1 MENIYKFLNY
11 QNIDFLWGRLKN
23 YKNYFDANNV
33 LKELSGIHN
42 FFEDQISYID
52 FHGLLA
58 RDLSYVADS
67 ERREYGDFQTPTE
80 LTDQICSLLEKNN
93 VAPHSIIEPT
103 FGKGSFIISALRYFK
118 SVRYILGVEIY
129 DRYIWE
135 SKFKI
140 LEYFLDNPQLTK
152 PDIVLFKYDIF
163 AFDLNK
169 IISYITEPLL
179 VIGNPPWITNS
190 ELSVLNSNNLPPK
203 SNIKNHK
210 GLDAITGK
218 GNFDI
223 GEYIALMMLENFDRF
238 NGNMAFL
245 IKNSV
250 IRNLVHDLRKFK
262 FRISNIK
269 SYRIDT
275 KKHFNASVDASLFSC
290 NFNKTNGNIVCE
302 NFDFSNP
309 NIELNKFGWHED
321 KFIADVKT
329 YQQSRK
335 YDGVSPFEWRQGVK
349 HDCSKVFELSRID
362 NKFINGFNE
371 EVDIEKD
378 LVYGLIKSSDL
389 NGTVINRPRKCVIIT
404 QHHINEDTA
413 FIEKKCPK
421 LYGYLCKNDQLI
433 NNRKSSIYKGKHR
446 FSLFGIGEYSFKPY
460 KIAVSGLYKS
470 PSFTLLLPEND
481 KPLMVDDTC
490 YILGFEELSNAIFT
504 WCILSDIKVIE
515 LLKSIS
521 FNDSKRPFTKEI
533 LMRIAIDELAKE
545 LTFDFVKEKIDNLNL
560 IFFKLEY
567 QDWELYLQTL
577 NSPKYLKSQMELI

>member
-1 MENIYKFLNY
+1 MENIYKLFNY

-33 LKELSGIHN
+33 LKELSGINN
-42 FFEDQISYID
+42 FFEDQFSYLD
-52 FHGLLA
+52 FHGTIEK
-58 RDLSYVADS
+58 DLSYVADS
-67 ERREYGDFQTPTE
+67 ERREYGDFQTPDE

-93 VAPHSIIEPT
+93 VDPNCIIEPT
-103 FGKGSFIISALRYFK
+103 FGKGSFILSSLRYFK
-118 SVRYILGVEIY
+118 SVRYVLGIEIY
-129 DRYIWE
+129 DEYVWVAKLR
-135 SKFKI
+135 I
-140 LEYFLDNPQLTK
+140 LKHFLDHPECTR
-152 PDIVLFKYDIF
+152 PDIFLFNKDIF
-163 AFDLNK
+163 AFDFSP
-169 IISYITEPLL
+169 IINSVAEPIL

-190 ELSVLNSNNLPPK
+190 ELSVLSSSNLPPK

-302 NFDFSNP
+302 NFVFSNP
-309 NIELNKFGWHED
+309 TIELNKFGWHED

-349 HDCSKVFELSRID
+349 HDCAKVFELSRID
-362 NKFINGFNE
+362 NKLVNGFNE
-371 EVDIEKD
+371 EVDIEED
-378 LVYGLIKSSDL
+378 LIYGLIKSSDL
-389 NGTVINRPRKCVIIT
+389 KGTAINRPRKYVIIT
-404 QHHINEDTA
+404 QHFINEDTSY
-413 FIEKKCPK
+413 IEKKYPK
-421 LYGYLCKNDQLI
+421 LYGYLCKNEQLI
-433 NNRKSSIYKGKHR
+433 NNRKSSIYKGKNK
-446 FSLFGIGEYSFKPY
+446 FSVFGIGDYSFKPY

-470 PSFTLLLPEND
+470 PSFTLLLPENGR
-481 KPLMVDDTC
+481 PLMADDTC
-490 YILGFEELSNAIFT
+490 YILGFDELSDAIFT
-504 WCILSDIKVIE
+504 WCILSEAKVYE

-533 LMRIAIDELAKE
+533 LMRIAIDEIAKE
-545 LTFDFVKEKIDNLNL
+545 LTYDFVKEKIDNLNVNS
-560 IFFKLEY
+560 FKLDY
-567 QDWELYLQTL
+567 QTWELYFQTL
-577 NSPKYLKSQMELI
+577 NNPKYLKNQLELI